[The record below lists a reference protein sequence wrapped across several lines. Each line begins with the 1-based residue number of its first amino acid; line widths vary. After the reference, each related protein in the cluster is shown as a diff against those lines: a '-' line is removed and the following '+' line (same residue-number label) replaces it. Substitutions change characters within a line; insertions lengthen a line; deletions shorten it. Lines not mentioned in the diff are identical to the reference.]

1 MYLEAQRK
9 VILPSLKKCRF
20 ELGAK
25 NVRFGG
31 IDLNTGFTIQLIN
44 QIVAK
49 CEFVTSAEQM
59 MKTFP
64 IWDKDHAVSCMDIIK
79 NVCGHEQ
86 MSQTELIFIAH

>member
-1 MYLEAQRK
+1 MRNISEAQRK
-9 VILPSLKKCRF
+9 VSLQSLKKYRL

-25 NVRFGG
+25 NVRFEVA

-49 CEFVTSAEQM
+49 CEFLTFPEQV

-64 IWDKDHAVSCMDIIK
+64 IWDKDRAV
-79 NVCGHEQ
+79 
-86 MSQTELIFIAH
+86 